1 MDLELAAAPFAL
13 DPAVGILVM
22 WAFTVLFAHAAW
34 HKWRELAR
42 FTATLAAYR
51 MLPAQLVAVAGY
63 GVALLETLLA
73 ALLCV
78 PMARHGAAAAG
89 SLLLVSYAIA
99 IGVNL
104 RRGRRDLDCGCTGPA
119 DRRSIA
125 AWMVW
130 RNGLL
135 AMLLLA
141 MVPGWGNRPLEAADG
156 LTILAGFLAAVLVY
170 ATIDRLLGQ
179 VMPRAAALRRGL

>member
-1 MDLELAAAPFAL
+1 
-13 DPAVGILVM
+13 
-22 WAFTVLFAHAAW
+22 
-34 HKWRELAR
+34 
-42 FTATLAAYR
+42 
-51 MLPAQLVAVAGY
+51 
-63 GVALLETLLA
+63 
-73 ALLCV
+73 
-78 PMARHGAAAAG
+78 
-89 SLLLVSYAIA
+89 
-99 IGVNL
+99 
-104 RRGRRDLDCGCTGPA
+104 
-119 DRRSIA
+119 
-125 AWMVW
+125 MVW